1 MVRPLKLKFNDARN
15 HAFQRIHPNDV
26 SNIIKRQTEHGS
38 YQYRYD
44 HLDRLSQAE
53 IARYS
58 YDPFGRRIRKTVS
71 QSGGQNGTST
81 PLGTITYLYADEDLL
96 AEADISGNITT
107 TYGWLPNGIWGTAPQ
122 WKADVT
128 LGSGSGTPAT
138 LTYHYFHNDHLGSSQ
153 RLTNDQGVLTWS
165 ARMEAFGKTTTID
178 SIITNLVNGQSQTA
192 VMPTT
197 TVNNLRSPGQ
207 FEDGETNTHYN
218 YFRDYQPCTGRY
230 SQSDP
235 IGLLAGM
242 NRYGYVDADPLQLL
256 DSLGL
261 APRAAKPPKPSCTSL
276 YNIPAMPESVNI
288 FDNMDRA
295 RGMGSPEFIRLVENK
310 GEWDYKRQGKQYE
323 EFGNYNFGA
332 TAWAMGFPDQVA
344 ERGAGWYQQNR
355 GAGGGTG
362 NWWGASSPYGDQV
375 QDNVN
380 IRAGQALALAY
391 FSGRCTR

>member
-1 MVRPLKLKFNDARN
+1 
-15 HAFQRIHPNDV
+15 
-26 SNIIKRQTEHGS
+26 
-38 YQYRYD
+38 
-44 HLDRLSQAE
+44 
-53 IARYS
+53 
-58 YDPFGRRIRKTVS
+58 
-71 QSGGQNGTST
+71 
-81 PLGTITYLYADEDLL
+81 
-96 AEADISGNITT
+96 
-107 TYGWLPNGIWGTAPQ
+107 
-122 WKADVT
+122 
-128 LGSGSGTPAT
+128 
-138 LTYHYFHNDHLGSSQ
+138 
-153 RLTNDQGVLTWS
+153 
-165 ARMEAFGKTTTID
+165 
-178 SIITNLVNGQSQTA
+178 
-192 VMPTT
+192 
-197 TVNNLRSPGQ
+197 
-207 FEDGETNTHYN
+207 
-218 YFRDYQPCTGRY
+218 
-230 SQSDP
+230 
-235 IGLLAGM
+235 M

-261 APRAAKPPKPSCTSL
+261 APRAAKPPKPSKPSCTSL

-355 GAGGGTG
+355 WAGGGTG

-375 QDNVN
+375 EDNVN